1 MSVPLCTRIVL
12 ADDHTIVRHGLRL
25 VLDAAPDLKV
35 VAEAHDGIE
44 AVERGLREDID
55 LAVLDVA
62 MPRRTGL
69 DAARELVRRRRDV
82 RVLMLSM
89 HDLEEYCFQALKVG
103 ASGYVLKTGADR
115 DLVEA
120 CRAAMRGES
129 FLYPPTIRALMRAY
143 LEDPERTDENRL
155 TPREIEV
162 VKLVS
167 EAHTSEQIAELL
179 VISPKTV
186 ERHRETQRPRALACC
201 LHSTEPVRCRRIR
214 PTAPGGVI
222 DDGHRPAWPGA
233 RPLARLWLAPWPR
246 DLLD

>member
-1 MSVPLCTRIVL
+1 MTVPLCTRILV
-12 ADDHTIVRHGLRL
+12 ADDHTVVRRGLRM
-25 VLDAAPDLKV
+25 VLDAAPDLRV
-35 VAEAHDGIE
+35 VAEAEDGIE

-69 DAARELVRRRRDV
+69 EAARELVRRRPGL

-89 HDLEEYCFQALKVG
+89 HDLEEYCFQALKAG
-103 ASGYVLKTGADR
+103 ASGYVLKTVADR

-143 LEDPERTDENRL
+143 LDQAERGREGPL
-155 TPREIEV
+155 SPREREV
-162 VKLVS
+162 VKLVAES
-167 EAHTSEQIAELL
+167 HTTEEIAQLL

-186 ERHRETQRPRALACC
+186 ERHRENILAK
-201 LHSTEPVRCRRIR
+201 LGMRDRVELTRWAIRHGLVEP
-214 PTAPGGVI
+214 
-222 DDGHRPAWPGA
+222 
-233 RPLARLWLAPWPR
+233 
-246 DLLD
+246 